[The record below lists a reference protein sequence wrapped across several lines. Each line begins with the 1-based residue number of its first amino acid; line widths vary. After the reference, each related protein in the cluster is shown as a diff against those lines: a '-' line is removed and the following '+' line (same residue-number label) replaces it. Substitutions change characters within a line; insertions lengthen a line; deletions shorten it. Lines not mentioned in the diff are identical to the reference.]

1 MVARLRVLP
10 PVRPGRHL
18 ALVDNTNCGEPIVA
32 EAKRQQ
38 VSALQVA
45 EELGVDLTEPKPRRT
60 RRPRASDRNGPVVV
74 KKFAWNDVDKATQK
88 EALLLAG
95 GDIHRCK
102 PINAN
107 TVVVTNHPER

>member
-1 MVARLRVLP
+1 MAVRLRVLP

-38 VSALQVA
+38 ATALHVA
-45 EELGVDLTEPKPRRT
+45 EEQGVTEPKPVRRT
-60 RRPRASDRNGPVVV
+60 RRPRASDRNGPVIV